1 MNGGLVLVWVGL
13 REGFFFKTKT
23 TFKRGREGWGCF
35 MILWSTIVYYEEK
48 LLFIEKRQDL
58 GLEVWNMDKDIGGLQ
73 S

>member
-1 MNGGLVLVWVGL
+1 MNGGLVWVWVGL
-13 REGFFFKTKT
+13 RKRFFLSKT